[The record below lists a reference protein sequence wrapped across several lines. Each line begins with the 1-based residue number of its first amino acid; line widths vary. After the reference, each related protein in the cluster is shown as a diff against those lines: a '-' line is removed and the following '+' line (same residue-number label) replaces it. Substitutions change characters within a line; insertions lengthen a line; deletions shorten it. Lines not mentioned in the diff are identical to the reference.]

1 MRKRLLMQMLAVVC
15 VMGAYAANVGDYLY
29 TSTAKFKVTGT
40 NSFVNGVFET
50 GFGTEWTN
58 GKGGE
63 PGELWGIETGKGPNA
78 ENVVISKGAATGEGL
93 ADTLAYVMPLETG
106 VYTISYYAKVESAFL
121 SNTKGTTNCLNIFL
135 DDTGSVTDTTGYVGI
150 AANAALT
157 TEWQQVVY
165 SFQVVGSKFLC
176 INISGMAT
184 NAQFTG
190 FEIYPV
196 TEVYDTRIA
205 ERELAYMTKL
215 YNEPDFTKDAESKEA
230 LGAVMA
236 VFQELLATPTTESEN
251 AGTWEGLF
259 EASTEAIAAYLDA
272 NAGNTVGTTV
282 DGMSTAR
289 YLTDWASWNT
299 QSQWNSYNNSNRGT
313 WRTIGGRWGF
323 SPNNGYL
330 ERPENDGYVFSAG
343 IQVGN
348 DYTLDCGMA
357 VVDTIFKGTSLTP
370 GKYMFS
376 IEAQAVAARYSSNS
390 DVKNYGFGSNDGI
403 KIAGPWMW
411 IGTDTLAFK
420 PATEEEQLNHPT
432 WRFADSETVLNGQ
445 NWQRLYV
452 IGEIKEGEN
461 ITGGFH
467 FPVVTGTGGRYSLRN
482 PEFRAVGKTQDEI
495 NHLYAYD
502 RLKDLRQ
509 NLLTRLEN
517 ANNDNAKT
525 IEDGYPWGH
534 KELTDSITK
543 YQAIYDDL
551 LTVVDAEGV
560 EKDPTRVT
568 LEYKDEIAK
577 AITYMNQ
584 ARTNFAN
591 VNKGYQK
598 LKADVASCNETYA
611 DEKYAGATA
620 SEKSAFKTVID
631 ASQAMVDATTATSQ
645 YDQFMHQDTLLLTA
659 RQDYMMIPATYANP
673 TDLIFTLPNGGFE
686 AWGTSTPN
694 LMSEDNPNTP
704 AVQTINNWNFYKGS
718 GYKQYQVRNDDEF
731 ESGKCINV
739 WRGTSAAPNGKIA
752 QTFKLNRPGVYMYR
766 AKAFACEA
774 GDGANWSQYV
784 AIATILQ
791 NLDMITFASET
802 ANDTIYNPAI
812 KLFFGKD
819 GATNDSLRLA
829 KCSPVVTAAKSYW
842 RTTPLNYAIIYS
854 KSDNNAESFE
864 LGFEAKGN
872 GDTKGANTWGFGDNH
887 LYYLGEEAAAK
898 TAIQNAYNTE
908 AANAL
913 ACIAKYKDVELKYF
927 EESLK
932 MYMINMMYRYMGD
945 LEHHQVMS
953 DDGGFFKAP
962 TTMQEQ
968 MNAILTLQECQALLA
983 DICTYVPAPEEDT
996 SIDALK
1002 YNDDIKKAVANG
1014 IYTLT
1019 GVRIQG
1025 DIKSLPRGLYIIN
1038 GKKIAIK

>member
-1 MRKRLLMQMLAVVC
+1 MRKRLLMQLLTVVC
-15 VMGAYAANVGDYLY
+15 VMGTYAANVGDYLY
-29 TSTAKFKVTGT
+29 TATAKYKVSGA
-40 NSFVNGVFET
+40 NSFVNGVFAS

-63 PGELWGIETGKGPNA
+63 PGELWGIETAKGPNG
-78 ENVVISKGAATGEGL
+78 ENVVSSKGAANAEGL

-106 VYTISYYAKVESAFL
+106 LYTISYYAKVETAFL

-135 DDTGSVTDTTGYVGI
+135 NDNGSVTDETGYVGI

-165 SFQVVGSKFLC
+165 SFEVVGSKFLC

-215 YNEPDFTKDAESKEA
+215 YNEPDFTKEKELLA
-230 LGAVMA
+230 AVMTP
-236 VFQELLATPTTESEN
+236 FQELLANPSAESES

-259 EASTEAIAAYLDA
+259 EASTEAIGVYLDA

-282 DGMSTAR
+282 DGMSTPR

-299 QSQWNSYNNSNRGT
+299 KSQWNSYNNANRGT

-323 SPNNGYL
+323 SPNDGSL

-343 IQVGN
+343 IQVGVN
-348 DYTLDCGMA
+348 YTLDCGMA
-357 VVDTIFKGTSLTP
+357 VVDTIFKHTSLTP

-376 IEAQAVAARYSSNS
+376 VEAQAVAARYSSNS
-390 DVKNYGFGSNDGI
+390 DISNYGYGSNDGI

-411 IGTDTLAFK
+411 IGNDTIALK

-432 WRFADSETVLNGQ
+432 WRFADSETVLNGM

-467 FPVVTGTGGRYSLRN
+467 FPVVESTGGRYSLRN
-482 PEFRAVGKTQDEI
+482 PEFRVVGKTQEEI
-495 NHLYAYD
+495 DHFYAYD
-502 RLKDLRQ
+502 QLKSLRET
-509 NLLTRLEN
+509 LFTRLEN

-525 IEDGYPWGH
+525 IGDGYPWGH

-543 YQAIYDDL
+543 YQAVYDDL
-551 LTVVDAEGV
+551 LTVVDADGT
-560 EKDPTRVT
+560 EKNPARVT
-568 LEYKDEIAK
+568 LEYKDEIAA
-577 AITYMNQ
+577 AITSMNT

-591 VNKGYQK
+591 INKGYQT
-598 LKADVASCNETYA
+598 LKADVATCNETYA
-611 DEKYAGATA
+611 DEAYAGATD

-631 ASQAMVDATTATSQ
+631 ASQALINATTATAQ
-645 YDQFMHQDTLLLTA
+645 YDEFMHQDTLLLTA

-673 TDLIFTLPNGGFE
+673 TDLIFTLPNGGFT
-686 AWGTSTPN
+686 AWGTSKPN
-694 LMSEDNPNTP
+694 LMTEDDPKTP
-704 AVQTINNWNFYKGS
+704 AVQTINNWTFYKGS
-718 GYKQYQVRNDDEF
+718 GYKYYSVGNDDAY
-731 ESGKCINV
+731 ESGKNISV
-739 WRGTSAAPNGKIA
+739 WRGTGAAPNGKIA

-784 AIATILQ
+784 AIATVLQ
-791 NLDMITFASET
+791 NLDLITFASEA

-829 KCSPVVTAAKSYW
+829 KCSPVVTAAKSYY

-854 KSDNNAESFE
+854 KSDSNADNFE

-872 GDTKGANTWGFGDNH
+872 GASVGANTWGFGDNH

-898 TAIQNAYNTE
+898 AAIQADYNAEVTK
-908 AANAL
+908 AL

-927 EESLK
+927 EESLRK
-932 MYMINMMYRYMGD
+932 YMINMMYRYMGD
-945 LEHHQVMS
+945 LEHHQLKEDS
-953 DDGGFFKAP
+953 NGFFKVP
-962 TTMQEQ
+962 STMQEQ
-968 MNAILTLQECQALLA
+968 VNAILTLQECQALLA
-983 DICTYVPAPEEDT
+983 DICTYVPAEDPET
-996 SIDALK
+996 GIGLVK
-1002 YNDDIKKAVANG
+1002 DDNVNEKAAANG
-1014 IYTLT
+1014 IYTIT
-1019 GVRIQG
+1019 GVRVQG
-1025 DIKSLPRGLYIIN
+1025 SVKSLPRGLYIIN
-1038 GKKIAIK
+1038 GKKVVIK

>member
-1 MRKRLLMQMLAVVC
+1 MKKRLLMQLLAVVC
-15 VMGAYAANVGDYLY
+15 VLGTYAANVGDYLF
-29 TSTAKFKVTGT
+29 TATAKYKVNGT
-40 NSFVNGVFET
+40 NVFANGVFAT
-50 GFGTEWTN
+50 GFGDEWTN

-78 ENVVISKGAATGEGL
+78 ENVVISKGAANAEGL
-93 ADTLAYVMPLETG
+93 ADTLAYVMPLEAG
-106 VYTISYYAKVESAFL
+106 VYTISYYAKVETAFL

-135 DDTGSVTDTTGYVGI
+135 DDNGSVTDTTGYVGI

-196 TEVYDTRIA
+196 KEVYDTRIA

-215 YNEPDFTKDAESKEA
+215 YNEADFTKEKEQLAE
-230 LGAVMA
+230 VMA
-236 VFQELLATPTTESEN
+236 PFQELLANPTDETDSP
-251 AGTWEGLF
+251 GTWEGLF
-259 EASTEAIAAYLDA
+259 EASTLAINTYLDA
-272 NAGNTVGTTV
+272 NAGNAVGTTV
-282 DGMSTAR
+282 DGMSTPR
-289 YLTDWASWNT
+289 YLSDWAGSGWGY
-299 QSQWNSYNNSNRGT
+299 SQWNSYSNANRGT

-323 SPNNGYL
+323 SPNDGSL

-357 VVDTIFKGTSLTP
+357 LVDTIFKNTSMVP

-376 IEAQAVAARYSSNS
+376 IEAQAVAARYSSNA
-390 DVKNYGFGSNDGI
+390 DVNAYGYGSNDGI

-420 PATEEEQLNHPT
+420 PATEEDQLNHPT
-432 WRFADSETVLNGQ
+432 WRFADTETVLNGQ

-467 FPVVTGTGGRYSLRN
+467 FPVVESTGGRYSLRN
-482 PEFRAVGKTQDEI
+482 PEFRVVGKTQKEI
-495 NHLYAYD
+495 DHFYAYD
-502 RLKDLRQ
+502 QLKSLRET
-509 NLLTRLEN
+509 LFTRLEN

-525 IEDGYPWGH
+525 IDDGYPWGH

-543 YQAIYDDL
+543 YQAVYDDL
-551 LTVVDAEGV
+551 LTVVDADGT
-560 EKDPTRVT
+560 EKNPARVT
-568 LEYKDEIAK
+568 LEYKDEIAA
-577 AITYMNQ
+577 AITSMNT

-591 VNKGYQK
+591 INKGYQT
-598 LKADVASCNETYA
+598 LKADVATCNETYA
-611 DEKYAGATA
+611 DEAYAAATA

-631 ASQAMVDATTATSQ
+631 ASQAMVNATTATAQ
-645 YDQFMHQDTLLLTA
+645 YDEFMHQDTLLLTA

-673 TDLIFTLPNGGFE
+673 TDLKFTLPNGGFE
-686 AWGTSTPN
+686 AWGTSEPN
-694 LMSEDNPNTP
+694 YTSTR
-704 AVQTINNWNFYKGS
+704 TINGWTFWEGPDF
-718 GYKQYQVRNDDEF
+718 KQWQIRNNDAY
-731 ESGKCINV
+731 ESGKCANV
-739 WRGTSAAPNGKIA
+739 WRGTTAGPNGKA
-752 QTFKLNRPGVYMYR
+752 SQTFKLTRPGVYMYR
-766 AKAFACEA
+766 AKAYAT
-774 GDGANWSQYV
+774 DDTWSQYV
-784 AIATILQ
+784 NIATVLQ
-791 NLDMITFASET
+791 NLDLSTFASEA

-829 KCSPVVTAAKSYW
+829 KCSPEVTASKAYT
-842 RTTPLNYAIIYS
+842 RYTPLNYAIICS
-854 KSDNNAESFE
+854 KSDSNSETYE
-864 LGFEAKGN
+864 LGFEANGN
-872 GDTKGANTWGFGDNH
+872 RAGSGANGFGFGDNH

-898 TAIQNAYNTE
+898 AAIQAAYNTE

-913 ACIAKYKDVELKYF
+913 ACIAKYKETQMQYF

-945 LEHHQVMS
+945 LEHHQVVEDS
-953 DDGGFFKAP
+953 NGFFKVP
-962 TTMQEQ
+962 STMQEQ
-968 MNAILTLQECQALLA
+968 VNAILTLQECQALLA
-983 DICTYVPAPEEDT
+983 DICTYVPAEDPET
-996 SIDALK
+996 GIGLVK
-1002 YNDDIKKAVANG
+1002 DDNVIEKAAANG
-1014 IYTLT
+1014 IYTIT
-1019 GVRIQG
+1019 GVRVQG
-1025 DIKSLPRGLYIIN
+1025 SVKSLPRGLYIIN
-1038 GKKIAIK
+1038 GKKVVIK

>member
-1 MRKRLLMQMLAVVC
+1 MRKRLLMQMLTVVC

-29 TSTAKFKVTGT
+29 TATAKYKVSGT
-40 NSFVNGVFET
+40 NVFANGVFAT

-63 PGELWGIETGKGPNA
+63 PGELWGVETAKGPNA
-78 ENVVISKGAATGEGL
+78 ENVVISKGAANAEGL

-106 VYTISYYAKVESAFL
+106 VYTISYYAKVETAFL
-121 SNTKGTTNCLNIFL
+121 SNTKGTTNCMNIFL
-135 DDTGSVTDTTGYVGI
+135 DDNGSVTDTTGYVGI
-150 AANAALT
+150 AANAAYT

-205 ERELAYMTKL
+205 ERELAYMTRL
-215 YNEPDFTKDAESKEA
+215 YNEPDFTKEKDMLAE
-230 LGAVMA
+230 VM
-236 VFQELLATPTTESEN
+236 VPFQELLATSTAETESP
-251 AGTWEGLF
+251 GTWEGLF
-259 EASTEAIAAYLDA
+259 QASNEAIGVYLDA

-289 YLTDWASWNT
+289 YLNDWAGSGWGY
-299 QSQWNSYNNSNRGT
+299 SQWNSYNNANRGT

-323 SPNNGYL
+323 SPNDGSL

-343 IQVGN
+343 IQVGI

-390 DVKNYGFGSNDGI
+390 DTQKYGYGSNDGI

-411 IGTDTLAFK
+411 IGTDTLSFK

-432 WRFADSETVLNGQ
+432 WRFSDSETVLNGL

-467 FPVVTGTGGRYSLRN
+467 FPVVSGTGGRYSLRN
-482 PEFRAVGKTQDEI
+482 PEFRAVGKTQAEI
-495 NHLYAYD
+495 DHLYAYD
-502 RLKDLRQ
+502 QLKSLRGS
-509 NLLTRLEN
+509 LLTRLEN

-525 IEDGYPWGH
+525 IADGYPWGH

-543 YQAIYDDL
+543 YQAVYDDL

-568 LEYKDEIAK
+568 LEYKDAIAK
-577 AITYMNQ
+577 AITYMND

-591 VNKGYQK
+591 VNKGYQR
-598 LKADVASCNETYA
+598 LKADVATCNETYA

-620 SEKSAFKTVID
+620 SEKSTFKAVID

-645 YDQFMHQDTLLLTA
+645 YDEFMHQDTTLMTA
-659 RQDYMMIPATYANP
+659 RQDYMMIPATYADP
-673 TDLIFTLPNGGFE
+673 TDLLFTLPNGGFE
-686 AWGTSTPN
+686 AWGTSEPN
-694 LMSEDNPNTP
+694 YTSTK
-704 AVQTINNWNFYKGS
+704 TINGWTFWEGPDFKQWQIRNNE
-718 GYKQYQVRNDDEF
+718 GY
-731 ESGKCINV
+731 ESGKCANV
-739 WRGTSAAPNGKIA
+739 WRGTTAGPNAKA
-752 QTFKLNRPGVYMYR
+752 NQVFKLSRPGVYMYR
-766 AKAFACEA
+766 AKAYATDDTWA
-774 GDGANWSQYV
+774 QYV
-784 AIATILQ
+784 NIATVLQ
-791 NLDMITFASET
+791 NLDLITFASES
-802 ANDTIYNPAI
+802 ACDTIYNPAI

-829 KCSPVVTAAKSYW
+829 KCSPVVTASKAYSRY
-842 RTTPLNYAIIYS
+842 TPLNYAIIYS
-854 KSDNNAESFE
+854 KNDNVSENFE

-872 GDTKGANTWGFGDNH
+872 GAGSGANGFGFGDNH

-913 ACIAKYKDVELKYF
+913 ACIAKYKDAEPKCC

-932 MYMINMMYRYMGD
+932 KGIINMMYRYMGD
-945 LEHHQVMS
+945 LEHHMLIEDS
-953 DDGGFFKAP
+953 NGFFKVPA
-962 TTMQEQ
+962 TMQEQ
-968 MNAILTLQECQALLA
+968 VNAILTLQECQALLA
-983 DICTYVPAPEEDT
+983 DICTFVPQEPDPET
-996 SIDALK
+996 GIDALK
-1002 YNDDIKKAVANG
+1002 DNNDEKAAAKG
-1014 IYTLT
+1014 IYTIT
-1019 GVRIQG
+1019 GVRVQG
-1025 DIKSLPRGLYIIN
+1025 DVKSLPRGLYIIN
-1038 GKKIAIK
+1038 GKKIAIR

>member
-1 MRKRLLMQMLAVVC
+1 MKKRLLMQLLAVVC
-15 VMGAYAANVGDYLY
+15 VMGTYAANVGEYIF
-29 TSTAKFKVTGT
+29 TTTAKYKVSGN
-40 NSFVNGVFET
+40 NSFANGVFAT
-50 GFGTEWTN
+50 GFGSEWTN

-78 ENVVISKGAATGEGL
+78 ENVVVSKGAANTEGF

-135 DDTGSVTDTTGYVGI
+135 DDNGSVTDTTGYVGI

-196 TEVYDTRIA
+196 AEVYDTRIA

-215 YNEPDFTKDAESKEA
+215 YNEPDFTKEKEQLAE
-230 LGAVMA
+230 VMA
-236 VFQELLATPTTESEN
+236 PFQELLANPTDETDN
-251 AGTWEGLF
+251 PGTWEGLF
-259 EASTEAIAAYLDA
+259 EASTMAINTYLDA
-272 NAGNTVGTTV
+272 NAGNAVGTTV
-282 DGMSTAR
+282 DGMSTPR
-289 YLTDWASWNT
+289 YLSDWAGSGWGY
-299 QSQWNSYNNSNRGT
+299 SQWNSYSNANRGT

-323 SPNNGYL
+323 SPNDGSL

-390 DVKNYGFGSNDGI
+390 DVQNYGYGSNDGI

-420 PATEEEQLNHPT
+420 PATEEDQLNHPT
-432 WRFADSETVLNGQ
+432 WRFADSETVLNGL

-467 FPVVTGTGGRYSLRN
+467 FPVVASTGGRYSLRN
-482 PEFRAVGKTQDEI
+482 PEFRVVGKTQAEI
-495 NHLYAYD
+495 DHFYAYD
-502 RLKDLRQ
+502 QLKSLRQ
-509 NLLTRLEN
+509 TLFTRLEN

-525 IEDGYPWGH
+525 IDDGYPWGH
-534 KELTDSITK
+534 QELTDSITK
-543 YQAIYDDL
+543 YQAVYDDL
-551 LTVVDAEGV
+551 LTVVDAEGT
-560 EKDPTRVT
+560 EKNPERVT
-568 LEYKDEIAK
+568 LEFKDQIAQ
-577 AITYMNQ
+577 AITYMNT

-591 VNKGYQK
+591 VNKGYQT
-598 LKADVASCNETYA
+598 LKADVASCKETYA
-611 DEKYAGATA
+611 DEKFTGATA

-631 ASQAMVDATTATSQ
+631 ESQAMVDATTATAQ
-645 YDQFMHQDTLLLTA
+645 YDAFMHQDTLLLTA
-659 RQDYMMIPATYANP
+659 RQDFMMIPATYANP
-673 TDLIFTLPNGGFE
+673 TDLVFTLPNGGFE
-686 AWGTSTPN
+686 AWGTSEPN
-694 LMSEDNPNTP
+694 YTSTR
-704 AVQTINNWNFYKGS
+704 TINGWTFWEGADF
-718 GYKQYQVRNDDEF
+718 KQWQIRNNEAY
-731 ESGKCINV
+731 ESGKCANV
-739 WRGTSAAPNGKIA
+739 WRGTTAGPNAKA
-752 QTFKLNRPGVYMYR
+752 NQVFKLNRPGVYMYR
-766 AKAFACEA
+766 AKAYAT
-774 GDGANWSQYV
+774 DDTWSQYV
-784 AIATILQ
+784 NIATVLQ
-791 NLDMITFASET
+791 NLDLITFASEA

-819 GATNDSLRLA
+819 GATNDSLRLF
-829 KCSPVVTAAKSYW
+829 KCSPVVTASKEYT
-842 RTTPLNYAIIYS
+842 RYTPLNYAIVYS
-854 KSDNNAESFE
+854 KTDSNAENFE

-872 GDTKGANTWGFGDNH
+872 GAGSGANGFGFGDNH

-913 ACIAKYKDVELKYF
+913 ACIAKYKDVEPKCC
-927 EESLK
+927 EQSLK
-932 MYMINMMYRYMGD
+932 MYMINMMYRTMGD
-945 LEHHQVMS
+945 VEHHQLIEDS
-953 DDGGFFKAP
+953 NGFFKVP

-968 MNAILTLQECQALLA
+968 VNAILTLQECQALLA
-983 DICTYVPAPEEDT
+983 DICTYVPTEDPET
-996 SIDALK
+996 GIGIVK
-1002 YNDDIKKAVANG
+1002 DDNVSEKAAANG
-1014 IYTLT
+1014 IYTIT
-1019 GVRIQG
+1019 GVRVQG
-1025 DIKSLPRGLYIIN
+1025 DFKSLPRGLYIIN
-1038 GKKIAIK
+1038 GKKMLKK

>member
-15 VMGAYAANVGDYLY
+15 AMGAYAANVGDYLY
-29 TSTAKFKVTGT
+29 TSTAKYKVTGT
-40 NSFVNGVFET
+40 NSFVNGVFGT

-78 ENVVISKGAATGEGL
+78 ENVVISKGAANGEGL

-106 VYTISYYAKVESAFL
+106 VYTISYYAKVETAFL

-215 YNEPDFTKDAESKEA
+215 YNEPDFNRDSESKEG
-230 LGAVMA
+230 LGAVIA
-236 VFQELLATPTTESEN
+236 AFQEVLATPTAESES

-259 EASTEAIAAYLDA
+259 EASTEVIAAYLDA

-282 DGMSTAR
+282 DGMSTPR
-289 YLTDWASWNT
+289 YLSDWAGSGWGY
-299 QSQWNSYNNSNRGT
+299 SQWNSYNNANRGT

-323 SPNNGYL
+323 SPNDGSL

-343 IQVGN
+343 IQVGAN
-348 DYTLDCGMA
+348 YTLDCGMA

-390 DVKNYGFGSNDGI
+390 DISTYGYGSNDGI

-467 FPVVTGTGGRYSLRN
+467 FPVVSATGGRYSLRN
-482 PEFRAVGKTQDEI
+482 PEFRAVGKTQAEI
-495 NHLYAYD
+495 DHLYAYD
-502 RLKDLRQ
+502 QLKSLRET
-509 NLLTRLEN
+509 LFTRLEN

-525 IEDGYPWGH
+525 IDDGYPWGH

-591 VNKGYQK
+591 VNKGYQT

-620 SEKSAFKTVID
+620 SEKSTFKTVID
-631 ASQAMVDATTATSQ
+631 ASQAMVDATTSTSQ

-673 TDLIFTLPNGGFE
+673 TDLKFTLPNGGFE
-686 AWGTSTPN
+686 AWGTSEPN
-694 LMSEDNPNTP
+694 YTSTR
-704 AVQTINNWNFYKGS
+704 TINGWTFWEGPDF
-718 GYKQYQVRNDDEF
+718 KQWQIRNNDAY
-731 ESGKCINV
+731 ESGKCANV
-739 WRGTSAAPNGKIA
+739 WRGSIAGPNGKA
-752 QTFKLNRPGVYMYR
+752 SQTFKLTRPGVYMYR
-766 AKAFACEA
+766 AKAYAT
-774 GDGANWSQYV
+774 DDTWSQYV
-784 AIATILQ
+784 NIATVLQ

-829 KCSPVVTAAKSYW
+829 KCSPEVTASKAYT
-842 RTTPLNYAIIYS
+842 RYTPLNYAIIYS
-854 KSDNNAESFE
+854 KSDSNAENFE
-864 LGFEAKGN
+864 LGFEANGN
-872 GDTKGANTWGFGDNH
+872 GAAKGANGFGFGDNH

-898 TAIQNAYNTE
+898 AAIQAAYNTE

-927 EESLK
+927 EESLR

-953 DDGGFFKAP
+953 DDGGFFKVP

-983 DICTYVPAPEEDT
+983 DICSYEPAPEEDT

-1025 DIKSLPRGLYIIN
+1025 DVKSLPRGLYIIN

>member
-1 MRKRLLMQMLAVVC
+1 MQLLAVVC
-15 VMGAYAANVGDYLY
+15 VMGTYAANVGDYLF
-29 TSTAKFKVTGT
+29 TATAKYKVSGT
-40 NSFVNGVFET
+40 NSFVNGVFAS

-63 PGELWGIETGKGPNA
+63 PGELWGIETAKGPNG
-78 ENVVISKGAATGEGL
+78 ENVVSSKGAANAEGV
-93 ADTLAYVMPLETG
+93 ADTLAYVMPLGTG
-106 VYTISYYAKVESAFL
+106 VYTISYYAKVETAFL

-135 DDTGSVTDTTGYVGI
+135 DDNGSVTDTTGYVGI

-215 YNEPDFTKDAESKEA
+215 YNEADFTKEKEQLAEVIA
-230 LGAVMA
+230 I
-236 VFQELLATPTTESEN
+236 FQGVLANQNEETDSP
-251 AGTWEGLF
+251 GTWEGLF
-259 EASTEAIAAYLDA
+259 EASTVAIATYLDA

-289 YLTDWASWNT
+289 YLSDWASFSS
-299 QSQWNSYNNSNRGT
+299 SQWNSYNNANRGT
-313 WRTIGGRWGF
+313 WRTIGNRWGF
-323 SPNNGYL
+323 SANNGSL

-343 IQVGN
+343 IQVGVN
-348 DYTLDCGMA
+348 YTLDCGMA
-357 VVDTIFKGTSLTP
+357 VVDTIFKHTSLTP

-376 IEAQAVAARYSSNS
+376 VEAQAVAARYSSNS
-390 DVKNYGFGSNDGI
+390 DISNYGYGSNDGI

-411 IGTDTLAFK
+411 IGNDTIAFK

-432 WRFADSETVLNGQ
+432 WRFADSETVLNGM

-467 FPVVTGTGGRYSLRN
+467 FPVVEGTGGRYSLRN
-482 PEFRAVGKTQDEI
+482 PEFRVVGKSQAEI
-495 NHLYAYD
+495 DHFYAYD
-502 RLKDLRQ
+502 QLKDLRQ
-509 NLLTRLEN
+509 NLFTRLEN

-543 YQAIYDDL
+543 YQAVYDDL

-560 EKDPTRVT
+560 EKNPARVT
-568 LEYKDEIAK
+568 LEYKDQIAA
-577 AITYMNQ
+577 AITFMNT

-591 VNKGYQK
+591 VNKGYQT

-631 ASQAMVDATTATSQ
+631 NSQAMVDATTATAQ

-659 RQDYMMIPATYANP
+659 RQDFMMIPATYANP
-673 TDLIFTLPNGGFE
+673 TDLVFTLPNGGFE
-686 AWGTSTPN
+686 AWGTSEPN
-694 LMSEDNPNTP
+694 YT
-704 AVQTINNWNFYKGS
+704 ATKTINGWTFWEGPDFKQWQIRNNE
-718 GYKQYQVRNDDEF
+718 GY
-731 ESGKCINV
+731 ESGKCANV
-739 WRGTSAAPNGKIA
+739 WRGTTVGPNAKA
-752 QTFKLNRPGVYMYR
+752 SQTFKLNRPGVYMYR
-766 AKAFACEA
+766 AKAYAT
-774 GDGANWSQYV
+774 DDTWSQYE
-784 AIATILQ
+784 AIATKLQ
-791 NLDMITFASET
+791 NIIDFITFET
-802 ANDTIYNPAI
+802 EAANDTIYNPAV

-819 GATNDSLRLA
+819 GATNDSLRLS
-829 KCSPVVTAAKSYW
+829 KCSPVVTASKTYT
-842 RTTPLNYAIIYS
+842 RYTPLNYAIIYS
-854 KSDNNAESFE
+854 KSDSNAESFE

-872 GDTKGANTWGFGDNH
+872 GASVGANGFGFGDNH

-898 TAIQNAYNTE
+898 AAIQADYNAE
-908 AANAL
+908 AAKAL
-913 ACIAKYKDVELKYF
+913 ACIAKYKDAELKYF
-927 EESLK
+927 EESVRK
-932 MYMINMMYRYMGD
+932 YMINMMYRYMGD
-945 LEHHQVMS
+945 LEHHQVIS
-953 DDGGFFKAP
+953 DDGGFIKVP

-968 MNAILTLQECQALLA
+968 VNAILTLQECQALLE
-983 DICTYVPAPEEDT
+983 DICTFVPTEDPET
-996 SIDALK
+996 GIGIVK
-1002 YNDDIKKAVANG
+1002 DDNVIEKAAADG
-1014 IYTLT
+1014 IYTIT

-1025 DIKSLPRGLYIIN
+1025 DVKSLPRGLYIIN
-1038 GKKIAIK
+1038 GKKVVIK